1 MFTRLS
7 IIIVTYDGDALLENC
22 LTSIQAAC
30 PVMPQIVV
38 VDNFGSDDT
47 KRLVS
52 HFSETCYVRAETNIG
67 FAGGNNLGLPFCKG
81 DYVLLLNNDTLI
93 HQEPFSYLMRYL
105 DEHPHVAVVQGKA
118 LLANSG
124 GLLDGCGS
132 YLTWAGLTLANGFVV
147 PDAPEY
153 QKAFPVFYA
162 GGMCLMFRRSI
173 IEQVGGYLFY
183 DHFKSYFEE
192 VDFCHRV
199 WICGS
204 DVHFVPSPAIEHL
217 HSQTANRF
225 SRISILRQ
233 YYTNIWFSHLTCLDL
248 YGRIRILPAF
258 SAFFVGHAF
267 IHLLMGHWKCFW
279 AHLECLRSLCSLRED
294 IRATRKLIHSFRRR
308 PEREIFQMVLRSP
321 PLSFYWNVIVIN
333 IRNT

>member
-1 MFTRLS
+1 MLNRLS
-7 IIIVTYDGDALLENC
+7 ILIVTYAGDTLLADC
-22 LTSIQAAC
+22 LTSIQSVC
-30 PVMPQIVV
+30 IEMPQVVV
-38 VDNFGSDDT
+38 VDNSGS
-47 KRLVS
+47 
-52 HFSETCYVRAETNIG
+52 AETEQLVNRFVGVQYIGSKINLG
-67 FAGGNNLGLPFCKG
+67 FAGGNNRGLPFCKG

-93 HQEPFSYLMRYL
+93 REEPFTYLMRYL
-105 DEHPHVAVVQGKA
+105 DEHPTVAVVQGKA

-132 YLTWAGLTLANGFVV
+132 FMTWTGLTIPNGFLV
-147 PDAPEY
+147 PDSSDY

-204 DVHFVPSPAIEHL
+204 DVHFVPSPPIEHL

-258 SAFFVGHAF
+258 SVFFAGHAF
-267 IHLLMGHWKCFW
+267 MHLLLGHWKFFL
-279 AHLECLRSLCSLRED
+279 AHIECLRSVWSLRKEVRAARKR
-294 IRATRKLIHSFRRR
+294 IRSFRRR
-308 PEREIFQMVLRSP
+308 SEREVFRMVLKSP
-321 PLSFYWNVIVIN
+321 PLRYYWNAIVIN
-333 IRNT
+333 IRNP